1 MPKWQIVGEGAI
13 SSPEI
18 QPQYRT
24 PARAVVPMEEREIR
38 ANRFVSHLA
47 GHTDSDRQP
56 SPNSLLRLWQQ
67 ARALR
72 QAQLEELVRADP
84 SQLELLP

>member
-1 MPKWQIVGEGAI
+1 VADT
-13 SSPEI
+13 SNRRI
-18 QPQYRT
+18 QPPSAIRG
-24 PARAVVPMEEREIR
+24 AVEGQTVEPDQRSSHC
-38 ANRFVSHLA
+38 VSHLV
-47 GHTDSDRQP
+47 GHTDSDKQP

-84 SQLELLP
+84 SQLVVLP